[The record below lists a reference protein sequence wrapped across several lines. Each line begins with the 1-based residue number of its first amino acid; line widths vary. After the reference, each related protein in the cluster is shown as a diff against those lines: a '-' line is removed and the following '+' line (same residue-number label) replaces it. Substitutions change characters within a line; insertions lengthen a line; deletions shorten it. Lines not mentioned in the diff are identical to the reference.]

1 MQTRTSGDILCPL
14 KSHREV
20 QSCTPKR
27 RVGRSNRLVGLFLDA
42 VRSAEAETGDV
53 TAVVLEQKYKKYL

>member
-1 MQTRTSGDILCPL
+1 M
-14 KSHREV
+14 

-42 VRSAEAETGDV
+42 VRSAEAEAGDV
-53 TAVVLEQKYKKYL
+53 TAVVLEQKYNKYLC